1 MLLDV
6 LRDAEDGLVSLP
18 YSEVRAQMRRHW
30 DCLEAVSEAK
40 LTIVE
45 LPMDGV
51 VFDERTGEVRGL
63 ADYGTAMWAD
73 PLFGDCFV
81 RASDDFLE
89 GYGEVEGE
97 DQNSRR
103 LL

>member
-6 LRDAEDGLVSLP
+6 IRDAEDGLVSLP
-18 YSEVRAQMRRHW
+18 YSEVRAQLKRHW
-30 DCLEAVSEAK
+30 DCLEAVSDAR

-51 VFDERTGEVRGL
+51 VFDERTGEVKGL
-63 ADYGTAMWAD
+63 VDCGTAMWAD

-81 RASDDFLE
+81 RASDSFLE

-97 DQNSRR
+97 YQKVRR

>member
-1 MLLDV
+1 MVLDG

-18 YSEVRAQMRRHW
+18 YSEVRAQLKRHW
-30 DCLEAVSEAK
+30 DCLEEVSEAR
-40 LTIVE
+40 LTVIE

-51 VFDERTGEVRGL
+51 IFDERTCEVKGL
-63 ADYGTAMWAD
+63 SDYGTAMWAD
-73 PLFGDCFV
+73 PLFSSCFV
-81 RASDDFLE
+81 RTSDDFLE

-97 DQNSRR
+97 EEKVRR